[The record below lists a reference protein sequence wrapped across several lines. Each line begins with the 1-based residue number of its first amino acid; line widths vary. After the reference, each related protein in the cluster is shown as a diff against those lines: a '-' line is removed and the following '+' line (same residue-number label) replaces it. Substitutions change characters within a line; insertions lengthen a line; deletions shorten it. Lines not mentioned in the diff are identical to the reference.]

1 MRLTRRLEIT
11 EEYEPFYPI
20 TEYNLLEVLNVQK
33 ENVSPTGLTQ
43 FQITRFGNTY
53 KDPLIKNKRENFW
66 EKVDRFEVTMNDPGM
81 FAISGRYIEET
92 MSKLP
97 KCYEVD
103 EGGEPIEILADVWE
117 KWETLN
123 IAEMFKDIGKK
134 MLDDGYCIG
143 RRYLVDNQ
151 IGYKAYGYFESTPFL
166 WHRVNN
172 PMNPI
177 EHNTI
182 WKYDVFY
189 IPVPQ
194 GSNNLNT
201 YNVMEVRDELYPQDP
216 TMFHYTRGKFNF
228 GIGESRI
235 QPIWDPITKLRKTSH
250 ADYHRSSIFPIF
262 EYPEDWDGEEFLP
275 DIIDKI
281 RRIDEIEGLAL
292 SKYKNQQTGEIT
304 EFPRFWERTF
314 AESPGQAKADSSSGG
329 TLLRNAEYA
338 RILMALGYSETYFV
352 GSQPGEVTGSKLDL
366 TRDDRVDIREF
377 QHYTRLIKD
386 INLWLLEIGAFEGI
400 SPESIEFIMNANYN
414 IMHHLEWTVLENN
427 LAAAEMAEDQAE
439 GEAEDIERQ
448 NALDFKYNA
457 VIESMVIY
465 ALKNNQNFPSTP
477 IQSTWLSRVAVKGKR
492 LFMKIPGW
500 KKGPWAGFEFESAEI
515 AGLKGREMMSSGS
528 KGAWVWDNIWA
539 GGGKGPRPT
548 QPGINENITGIIF
561 SDDPFGPEAQIG
573 GFGTFEDRRTSLLE
587 PGAGL
592 LGTEKTRRPLLQ
604 TPSTP
609 NITPQVPGI
618 MEGPTSSFG
627 LISPNITTTTA
638 PQFAPSTASVA
649 TPGRVASTSSITGS
663 VKTGPGRKRKVGR
676 KGPASPPSIVPFNIT
691 NSAIDVSE
699 LSYKRYN
706 ALALEVFGE
715 GIGNKTWQK
724 QRKIQNHLN
733 MYYKLRFNSISIG
746 NVMNFDI
753 PLQYIYNGKLSL
765 EYACKKEFMKIRKH
779 NGSLFLYSD
788 MNHGGRRVEVG
799 DYEYWWD
806 LEKDMPMA
814 KFNYDNEKILK
825 LVPEDSVIAQRI
837 NAGLTP
843 EMSTEYYAATKEID
857 GKLYQVKFRDLE
869 GDNIFS
875 GIAIVNKGN
884 CGPPFCE
891 FEEEPEVKE

>member
-1 MRLTRRLEIT
+1 MT
-11 EEYEPFYPI
+11 EEKFEI
-20 TEYNLLEVLNVQK
+20 VNYNLLEVLNVQK

-43 FQITRFGNTY
+43 YQITRFGNTY

-66 EKVDRFEVTMNDPGM
+66 ERVDRFEVVMNDPGM

-103 EGGEPIEILADVWE
+103 EGGDPIEVMADVWE

-123 IAEMFKDIGKK
+123 IAEMFKDIAKK

-143 RRYLVDNQ
+143 RRYVVDNQ
-151 IGYKAYGYFESTPFL
+151 IGYRAYGYFESTPFL
-166 WHRVNN
+166 WHRVNM
-172 PMNPI
+172 PFDPI
-177 EHNTI
+177 KHNKI
-182 WKYDVFY
+182 WKYDVFF

-201 YNVMEVRDELYPQDP
+201 YNVMEVRDTLFPQDP
-216 TMFHYTRGKFNF
+216 TMFHFTRGKFNW

-275 DIIDKI
+275 DMIDKL
-281 RRIDEIEGLAL
+281 RRVDEIEGLAL

-314 AESPGQAKADSSSGG
+314 AESPGQAKADATSGG
-329 TLLRNAEYA
+329 SLLRNAEYA

-386 INLWLLEIGAFEGI
+386 INLWLLNVGAFEGI
-400 SPESIEFIMNANYN
+400 TPESIEFIQNANYN

-448 NALDFKYNA
+448 NTAPLAILD
-457 VIESMVIY
+457 I
-465 ALKNNQNFPSTP
+465 KNNTTILGYKTNVRIPMTP
-477 IQSTWLSRVAVKGKR
+477 I
-492 LFMKIPGW
+492 
-500 KKGPWAGFEFESAEI
+500 
-515 AGLKGREMMSSGS
+515 
-528 KGAWVWDNIWA
+528 
-539 GGGKGPRPT
+539 GGGKLVGVDEGNLLVRFPNYPGAKQGFPRGGT
-548 QPGINENITGIIF
+548 YEYHFGN
-561 SDDPFGPEAQIG
+561 PFEAQAAYTQIG
-573 GFGTFEDRRTSLLE
+573 VGGGSYVWSNLRGKQIGPAYLTGNPTPGGTSASLVDYDIRLGPTPTIQGTGPFAESTQLLE
-587 PGAGL
+587 QPA
-592 LGTEKTRRPLLQ
+592 
-604 TPSTP
+604 TP

-618 MEGPTSSFG
+618 MEGPLTRLTPFEESRTEGFQTS
-627 LISPNITTTTA
+627 TT
-638 PQFAPSTASVA
+638 PSVF
-649 TPGRVASTSSITGS
+649 TPGRVADPSSITGS
-663 VKTGPGRKRKVGR
+663 VKTGPGRKRKPGR
-676 KGPASPPSIVPFNIT
+676 KGGPSPPPSIVPFNIT
-691 NSAIDVSE
+691 NSVPDISE

-706 ALALEVFGE
+706 ALSLEVFGE

-724 QRKIQNHLN
+724 QRKIQDYLN
-733 MYYKLRFNSISIG
+733 LHYRLRVNALSVG

-753 PLQYIYNGKLSL
+753 PLQYIYNGIPQL
-765 EYACKKEFMKIRKH
+765 EYACKKEFKKIRKH
-779 NGSLFLYSD
+779 NGDLFLYSN
-788 MNHGGRRVEVG
+788 MSHSGRRTVVG
-799 DYEYWWD
+799 DYLYWWD
-806 LEKDMPMA
+806 EEKDMPMA
-814 KFNYDNEKILK
+814 KFNYDNEKILA
-825 LVPEDSVIAQRI
+825 LVPEDSIIAQRL
-837 NAGLTP
+837 NAGLEP
-843 EMSTEYYAATKEID
+843 EMSTEYYADTKTID
-857 GKLYQVKFRDLE
+857 GKLMQYNYRDFV
-869 GDNIFS
+869 GDNIFQ

-884 CGPPFCE
+884 CGPPFCS
-891 FEEEPEVKE
+891 FEEEAEE